1 MNNKK
6 GQPQKRGIAYEKKKA
21 KDHKAKHIG
30 GPGNPDAKKG
40 NQKLEIKNWQKPVPR
55 PEVVK
60 ARSRGVT
67 KFISKKGFTKP
78 AIEYGKERRMKL
90 YKGKKRLV

>member
-40 NQKLEIKNWQKPVPR
+40 NQKLEIKNW
-55 PEVVK
+55 
-60 ARSRGVT
+60 
-67 KFISKKGFTKP
+67 
-78 AIEYGKERRMKL
+78 
-90 YKGKKRLV
+90 

>member
-21 KDHKAKHIG
+21 KDHKVKHIG

-40 NQKLEIKNWQKPVPR
+40 NQKLEIKNW
-55 PEVVK
+55 
-60 ARSRGVT
+60 
-67 KFISKKGFTKP
+67 
-78 AIEYGKERRMKL
+78 
-90 YKGKKRLV
+90 